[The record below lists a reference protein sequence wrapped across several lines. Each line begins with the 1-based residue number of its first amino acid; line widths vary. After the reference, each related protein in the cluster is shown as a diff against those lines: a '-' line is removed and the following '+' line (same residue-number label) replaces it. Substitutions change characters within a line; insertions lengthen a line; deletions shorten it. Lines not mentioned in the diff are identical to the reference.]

1 MFSKRDF
8 IARKNDIIDFFKKKG
23 VSQETVSEYCSTSG
37 IPITVTCE
45 FILEE
50 MPEHRDF
57 CINKIEQLNEFYG
70 VTPKT
75 CGSCEK
81 KCYEKHCIT
90 EDD

>member
-1 MFSKRDF
+1 MFSKKDF
-8 IARKNDIIDFFKKKG
+8 IARKGDIIDFFTKKG

-70 VTPKT
+70 IVPET
-75 CGSCEK
+75 CGSCTK

-90 EDD
+90 EDE